1 MTQKEF
7 IKSGQYLI
15 KEVEKR
21 AEKGAKYFFSPDAMR
36 FFSSRVSELCWEK
49 ENNIFFI
56 TSEKDTSRI
65 KHTGSIRAFTVRKSS
80 TSGDITT
87 IGEFQEHKT
96 LNKAR
101 SSIRQILEVLKK

>member
-36 FFSSRVSELCWEK
+36 FFSSRICQLCWK
-49 ENNIFFI
+49 KDNDIFFV
-56 TSEKDTSRI
+56 TSEKNGNSYRKYTI
-65 KHTGSIRAFTVRKSS
+65 RKSS

-87 IGEFQEHKT
+87 MGEFQAYDTINEA
-96 LNKAR
+96 NMA
-101 SSIRQILEVLKK
+101 IREIIEVVEN